1 MPSLCNLLMKVIKK
15 MLNPGDTIGILG
27 GGQLGRMMALAASKL
42 GLKTH
47 VYCPDPD
54 SPAFDVTAF
63 HTCADYENEEAL
75 EDFANSVARVT
86 YEFENIPSA
95 TVEFLKK
102 RLLVL
107 PDEEALR
114 TSQDRLTEKNFF
126 RSIDIQTASFY
137 EVSSQE
143 DLREAVEFIGLPAL
157 LKTRRFGYDGKGQVF
172 LKSIEDVDG
181 AFERIGS
188 QPAILESYVPFVK
201 EISVIAA
208 RNEKGQI
215 VTYDIAENVHKD
227 QILKT
232 TTVPADINEGIAREA
247 RKIGETVAD
256 ALDYVGVLA
265 VELFLLSET
274 HDHRLVANEMA
285 PRVHN
290 SGHWTES
297 ACLISQ
303 FEQHIRAVAGWPLG
317 NTDRHSDVV
326 MTNLIGEDIEARQDL
341 LAKYGTAFHDYGK
354 SETRAG
360 RKMGHINRITP
371 KKHG

>member
-1 MPSLCNLLMKVIKK
+1 MKVIKK